1 VAGAQTVLANHC
13 AEFINSTQA
22 RTGSIKDNPIHRD
35 MLFAA
40 KAAKLA
46 FIVNVV
52 IDEDKQIV
60 KAFAG
65 DCEQAHKTGC
75 DFLREQV
82 MVKVPQA
89 DIVITSNGGYP
100 LDQNIY
106 QAVKGMTAAEA
117 SIKDGGVII
126 MVAACNDGHG
136 GQSFYDN
143 MAQAKSPAELLK
155 KIAQI
160 PRHKTIP
167 DQWEFQILARILDRC
182 RVIMVTDMCPPE
194 MIRAMHMEHA
204 STINEALNKA
214 FKIKG
219 PDARVAVITD
229 GVSVIVDKAEEQLR
243 EDRMNITVCIKQ
255 VPGTSEVEVD
265 EKTGVLKRDGI
276 DSKMNPFDLFAIES
290 ALRIKEKNNAK
301 INIISMG
308 PPQTKE
314 IIKEAFMMGA
324 DSGTLLSDRRFA
336 GADVLAT
343 AYTLAQGIQKSGHTD
358 LIICG
363 KQTTDGDTA
372 QVGPEIAEF
381 LDIPHVTNVREII
394 DIGTCDITLE
404 MDLPHSVEVVK
415 VKYPCLITVEKDIN
429 QPRLPSF
436 KLKLA
441 TASKDISVYGLD
453 DFSDNN
459 ENNYGLSGSPTQVR
473 KIFPP
478 DSNTTHEQWE
488 GSGEELG
495 AKLFERLNQMKFIEE
510 GQ

>member
-1 VAGAQTVLANHC
+1 
-13 AEFINSTQA
+13 
-22 RTGSIKDNPIHRD
+22 
-35 MLFAA
+35 
-40 KAAKLA
+40 
-46 FIVNVV
+46 
-52 IDEDKQIV
+52 
-60 KAFAG
+60 
-65 DCEQAHKTGC
+65 
-75 DFLREQV
+75 
-82 MVKVPQA
+82 
-89 DIVITSNGGYP
+89 
-100 LDQNIY
+100 
-106 QAVKGMTAAEA
+106 
-117 SIKDGGVII
+117 
-126 MVAACNDGHG
+126 
-136 GQSFYDN
+136 
-143 MAQAKSPAELLK
+143 
-155 KIAQI
+155 
-160 PRHKTIP
+160 
-167 DQWEFQILARILDRC
+167 
-182 RVIMVTDMCPPE
+182 
-194 MIRAMHMEHA
+194 
-204 STINEALNKA
+204 
-214 FKIKG
+214 
-219 PDARVAVITD
+219 
-229 GVSVIVDKAEEQLR
+229 
-243 EDRMNITVCIKQ
+243 
-255 VPGTSEVEVD
+255 
-265 EKTGVLKRDGI
+265 
-276 DSKMNPFDLFAIES
+276 
-290 ALRIKEKNNAK
+290 
-301 INIISMG
+301 MG